1 MSDWTSGKGRHHRP
15 QPSPTLTKEP
25 ENEKRGKDEGR
36 GKDGR
41 PARPRA
47 VHRAVPQLHLH
58 LLWGKGAKP
67 WRALGRHRWLL
78 VLGIVLGL
86 AGAATSLAQPAV
98 IGSLVAAVGEGR
110 PVTGPILTGA
120 ALFLADAV
128 LGALHS
134 YVIGLAGENIVYDLR
149 NTLVSRLLRSRFRVY
164 SGWQQG
170 DVFARMV
177 SDTIIARSTMTHA
190 IDSIINNGF
199 LVVGGI
205 VLMAWIDEV
214 LLAATLACLA
224 VTSAISLWL
233 ARRVRRVSVRNQ
245 TDMGNFGS
253 ALMRVLGAMP
263 TVKASRAE
271 DREAEGIAVIARQA
285 RKSGLRVTVMSSLLD
300 PTMSIGT
307 QLALTVV
314 IGLGAAR
321 TATGAMETA
330 DLTAFILY
338 LFYLVAPLLTL
349 FTSIA
354 QFQVGRASIER
365 LAELGRIEVETDRPS
380 SLPTDPQGT
389 RRTRRQADPTAG
401 RTRSAGPRRL
411 GYETGLV
418 FGGVSFSYPGSDKV
432 ILDEVSF
439 TVPSEGLTAIVG
451 PSGAGKSTVFQLIE
465 RLFDPTSGAIRI
477 DGMDIADM
485 PLNQLRSVVGYVDQ
499 DHTLLR
505 GTVRDNLTYSAP
517 NAGDKDIA
525 EALRMANLTEVIGAL
540 QQGLDTELGDR
551 GAGLSGGQRQRL
563 AIARTLLQT
572 PRFLLLDE
580 ATANL
585 DSESEKALRDSV
597 AMISE
602 FCAVIAI
609 AHRLST
615 ITQAQQII
623 VMDKGKVQAT
633 GTHADLNQSNDLYR
647 RLAKLQELSNITS

>member
-1 MSDWTSGKGRHHRP
+1 MSPVGTRP
-15 QPSPTLTKEP
+15 PT
-25 ENEKRGKDEGR
+25 
-36 GKDGR
+36 
-41 PARPRA
+41 RPRA

-67 WRALGRHRWLL
+67 WRALGRHRGLIG
-78 VLGIVLGL
+78 LGILLGL
-86 AGAATSLAQPAV
+86 LGAAASLAQPAV
-98 IGSLVAAVGEGR
+98 IGALVATVEQR
-110 PVTGPILTGA
+110 KPVTEPILIAA

-134 YVIGLAGENIVYDLR
+134 YVIGLAGENIVYDIRSGLA
-149 NTLVSRLLRSRFRVY
+149 SRLLRSRFRAY
-164 SGWQQG
+164 SGWKQG

-177 SDTIIARSTMTHA
+177 SDTLLARTTMTHA
-190 IDSIINNGF
+190 IDSIIQNGF

-205 VLMAWIDEV
+205 ALMAWVDEV
-214 LLAATLACLA
+214 LLLATLGCLG
-224 VTSAISLWL
+224 VTSVISLWL
-233 ARRVRRVSVRNQ
+233 ARGVRKVSITNQ
-245 TDMGNFGS
+245 TDTGNFGS

-271 DREAEGIAVIARQA
+271 TREAEGIADIAKQA
-285 RKSGLRVTVMSSLLD
+285 RKSGIKVTVLSSLLD

-314 IGLGAAR
+314 IALGAAR
-321 TATGAMETA
+321 SATGQMSAA

-354 QFQVGRASIER
+354 QFQVGRASIDR
-365 LAELGRIEVETDRPS
+365 LAELGKIEVEGDRATEP
-380 SLPTDPQGT
+380 PAERKRGT
-389 RRTRRQADPTAG
+389 RASRGAYD
-401 RTRSAGPRRL
+401 S
-411 GYETGLV
+411 GLV
-418 FGGVSFSYPGSDKV
+418 FDKVAFAYPGSDKV
-432 ILDEVSF
+432 VLDDVSF
-439 TVPSEGLTAIVG
+439 KVPATGLTAVVG

-465 RLFDPTSGAIRI
+465 RLFDPVSGAIRI
-477 DGMDIADM
+477 DGTDITDM

-505 GTVRDNLTYSAP
+505 GTVRENLTYSAP
-517 NAGDKDIA
+517 DAGDKDVA
-525 EALRMANLTEVIGAL
+525 EALRMANLTEVIAAL
-540 QQGLDTELGDR
+540 PHGLDTELGDR

-563 AIARTLLQT
+563 AIARTLLQA

-585 DSESEKALRDSV
+585 DTESENALRDSI
-597 AMISE
+597 AMISD

-615 ITQAQQII
+615 VTEAQRI
-623 VMDKGKVQAT
+623 VVLDRGEVHAI
-633 GTHADLNQSNDLYR
+633 GTHDELHRNSDLYR
-647 RLAKLQELSNITS
+647 RLARIQSLTDVAS

>member
-1 MSDWTSGKGRHHRP
+1 MSPVGTRP
-15 QPSPTLTKEP
+15 
-25 ENEKRGKDEGR
+25 
-36 GKDGR
+36 

-67 WRALGRHRWLL
+67 WRALGRHRGLIG
-78 VLGIVLGL
+78 LGILLGL
-86 AGAATSLAQPAV
+86 LGAAASLAQPAV
-98 IGSLVAAVGEGR
+98 IGALVATVEQGQ
-110 PVTGPILTGA
+110 PVTEPIMIAA

-134 YVIGLAGENIVYDLR
+134 YVIGLAGENIVYDIRSGLA
-149 NTLVSRLLRSRFRVY
+149 SRLLRSRFRAY
-164 SGWQQG
+164 SGWKQG

-177 SDTIIARSTMTHA
+177 SDTLLARTTMTHA
-190 IDSIINNGF
+190 IDSIIQNGF

-205 VLMAWIDEV
+205 ALMAWVDEV
-214 LLAATLACLA
+214 LLLATLGCLG
-224 VTSAISLWL
+224 VTSVISLWL
-233 ARRVRRVSVRNQ
+233 ARGVRKVSITNQ
-245 TDMGNFGS
+245 TDTGNFGS

-271 DREAEGIAVIARQA
+271 TREAEGIADIAKQA
-285 RKSGLRVTVMSSLLD
+285 RKSGIKVTVLSSLLD

-314 IGLGAAR
+314 IALGAAR
-321 TATGAMETA
+321 SATGQMSAA

-354 QFQVGRASIER
+354 QFQVGRASIDR
-365 LAELGRIEVETDRPS
+365 LAELGKIEVEGDRATEPPAERKRGSRAS
-380 SLPTDPQGT
+380 SRGAYD
-389 RRTRRQADPTAG
+389 
-401 RTRSAGPRRL
+401 S
-411 GYETGLV
+411 GLV
-418 FGGVSFSYPGSDKV
+418 FDKVTFAYPGSDKV
-432 ILDEVSF
+432 VLDDVSF
-439 TVPSEGLTAIVG
+439 KVPATGLTAVVG

-465 RLFDPTSGAIRI
+465 RLFDPVSGAIRI
-477 DGMDIADM
+477 DGTDITDM

-505 GTVRDNLTYSAP
+505 GTVRENLTYSAP
-517 NAGDKDIA
+517 DAGDKDIA
-525 EALRMANLTEVIGAL
+525 EALRMANLTEVIAAL
-540 QQGLDTELGDR
+540 PHGLDTELGDR

-563 AIARTLLQT
+563 AIARTLLQA

-585 DSESEKALRDSV
+585 DTESENALRDSI
-597 AMISE
+597 AMISD

-615 ITQAQQII
+615 VTEAQRI
-623 VMDKGKVQAT
+623 VVLDRGEVHAI
-633 GTHADLNQSNDLYR
+633 GTHDELHRHSDLYR
-647 RLAKLQELSNITS
+647 RLARIQSLTDVAS